1 MSNHDKSDHERELLN
16 FLKDLYEKD
25 LPFNRL
31 IGLKIKAMTLAEV
44 TTRFTMH
51 ADLIGNPVQKTL
63 HGGVISTVLD
73 ATGGLVA
80 SAGIIQRVNTAP
92 LDTVL
97 KQFTKVGT
105 IDLRV
110 DYLRPGRGTTFTA
123 EANIMRSGRKVAVTR
138 MALHNEEEVL
148 IAVGTG
154 TYLVG

>member
-1 MSNHDKSDHERELLN
+1 MYGKTDKEIELLN
-16 FLKDLYEKD
+16 FLKDLYEND

-31 IGLKIKAMTLAEV
+31 IGLKIKSISLEKVKTE
-44 TTRFTMH
+44 FTMH
-51 ADLIGNPVQKTL
+51 MDLIGNPVQKTL
-63 HGGVISTVLD
+63 HGGVTSTVLD

-80 SAGIIQRVNTAP
+80 SAGIIQRMNAEPTE
-92 LDTVL
+92 TVL
-97 KQFTKVGT
+97 EQFSRVGT

-110 DYLRPGRGTTFTA
+110 DYLRPGRGEAFTA

-138 MALHNEEEVL
+138 MALNNEEGLL

>member
-1 MSNHDKSDHERELLN
+1 MHDESNDTSALLS
-16 FLKDLYEKD
+16 FLKNLYEND

-31 IGLKIKAMTLAEV
+31 IGLKVKSINLENAKTEC
-44 TTRFTMH
+44 TMQ

-63 HGGVISTVLD
+63 HGGVISSVLD

-80 SAGIIQRVNTAP
+80 SAGIVQKMKDKPA
-92 LDTVL
+92 DTVL
-97 KQFTKVGT
+97 RQFTRIGT

-110 DYLRPGRGTTFTA
+110 DYLRPGRGQTFTA
-123 EANIMRSGRKVAVTR
+123 EANIMRSGQKVTVSR
-138 MALHNEEEVL
+138 MSLHNDEGLL